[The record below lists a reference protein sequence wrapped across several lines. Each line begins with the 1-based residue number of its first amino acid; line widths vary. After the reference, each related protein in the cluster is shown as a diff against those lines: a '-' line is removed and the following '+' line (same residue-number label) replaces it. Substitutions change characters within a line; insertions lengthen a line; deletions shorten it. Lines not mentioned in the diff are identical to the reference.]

1 MANSVAVQIMEDG
14 ARNAIVKLDGILDT
28 SNEAVVTKITPASF
42 TPLPTQFRI
51 DKVSY
56 SISSQ
61 LIVQLQWHAT
71 TNVVAL
77 ALAQGQEE
85 FVVFRDEGGLQNNS
99 GAGKNGAIDLVTTGW
114 TSGTQTYS
122 IVLWLVKQGV

>member
-42 TPLPTQFRI
+42 SPLPTQFRI
-51 DKVSY
+51 DKIRYTV
-56 SISSQ
+56 SSQ
-61 LIVQLQWHAT
+61 LVVQLQWHAT
-71 TNVVAL
+71 ANVVAY
-77 ALAQGQEE
+77 ALAQGMEDLE
-85 FVVFRDEGGLQNNS
+85 FQDVGGLQNNS